1 MTEHKAMKRHT
12 LRTVRV
18 SLLTLF
24 AALALVLQCPS
35 AWSQSMTSPIGAL
48 RASATPRARVRA
60 VQEIARTH
68 PDGGRE
74 ALESALRDRAPTV
87 RRAAAIS
94 LGGFGDRAAI
104 SALNN
109 VLDDR
114 DRSVRSAA
122 QASVR
127 ALSSLPAQPA
137 STRPANAYGTGSYG
151 TGAFGSVIPTGYAQ
165 PAPAAAVSP
174 TPAIAPVDWRRV
186 RLVVSVNAVQN
197 RASSNAADTETMRQS
212 LRRAVETSPELAL
225 HSGSLPS
232 AAQARLRTR
241 ALRWCALE
249 GSLASLQRTQD
260 ASGVHVRAELS
271 LAILQEPAHNIIG
284 TVSTTASATEQVFPG
299 GTDPTAR
306 LSRAAI
312 EVAARGAVQRLQEQ
326 FVSAPAGRRRGRR

>member
-12 LRTVRV
+12 LRTVRA
-18 SLLTLF
+18 SFFALF
-24 AALALVLQCPS
+24 AALALVLQHPA
-35 AWSQSMTSPIGAL
+35 AWSQSMTSPISAL
-48 RASATPRARVRA
+48 RASAAPRARVRA

-104 SALNN
+104 AALND

-114 DRSVRSAA
+114 DRSVRAAA

-137 STRPANAYGTGSYG
+137 SGRPASAYGTNSYG
-151 TGAFGSVIPTGYAQ
+151 AGAFGSVVPTGRAQ
-165 PAPAAAVSP
+165 PAPAAAVA
-174 TPAIAPVDWRRV
+174 TPPAPVDWRRV

-212 LRRAVETSPELAL
+212 LRRAVETSPDLAL
-225 HSGSLPS
+225 HAGALPTV
-232 AAQARLRTR
+232 AQARLRTR

-326 FVSAPAGRRRGRR
+326 FVTPPAGRRRARR